1 MALHLVKPEKKVVQ
15 DYESI
20 PEHMNACLYYGPY
33 DIRQANASDLFF
45 FTLAMILVPNKV
57 KIQRVGGTELQRVNG
72 QPSSKPTPSFLMSP
86 VVMDKSTEESV
97 AVMAEDP
104 SEFIP
109 VFNSIAKHNGVSG
122 TKIRGLHLAL
132 DKKTF
137 ENPPYIQANISS
149 GKVIGINSKDS
160 GDLGWKKLDL
170 MQGDFLVILGRDTG
184 KRAGRIML
192 VPEGTLR
199 TTIDHSG
206 NIRELEAIRKE
217 LSFIDTKQFLDYV

>member
-1 MALHLVKPEKKVVQ
+1 MVTRIRDVNSI
-15 DYESI
+15 DYRVI
-20 PEHMNACLYYGPY
+20 LMT
-33 DIRQANASDLFF
+33 LF
-45 FTLAMILVPNKV
+45 AGMGIV
-57 KIQRVGGTELQRVNG
+57 KIEKDSSVEPPKIQK
-72 QPSSKPTPSFLMSP
+72 PSNSKPAPPFLISP
-86 VVMDKSTEESV
+86 VVMDESIEESV
-97 AVMAEDP
+97 VVMAEDP

-199 TTIDHSG
+199 TTRDHSG
-206 NIRELEAIRKE
+206 NFKELEAIRKK
-217 LSFIDTKQFLDYV
+217 LPCINTKTFLDYA

>member
-1 MALHLVKPEKKVVQ
+1 
-15 DYESI
+15 
-20 PEHMNACLYYGPY
+20 MNLISRT

-109 VFNSIAKHNGVSG
+109 VFNSIAKHNGVVGS
-122 TKIRGLHLAL
+122 RPWGLHLAL

-137 ENPPYIQANISS
+137 EDPPFMQVAISNGRIS
-149 GKVIGINSKDS
+149 GINNGGSN
-160 GDLGWKKLDL
+160 GQRWKKLDL
-170 MQGDFLVILGRDTG
+170 VKGDFLVILGRDTG

-199 TTIDHSG
+199 ATNNHSG
-206 NIRELEAIRKE
+206 NANELEAIRKK
-217 LSFIDTKQFLDYV
+217 LSYIDTKQFLEHV